1 MKLLALTYG
10 TEGDTRPLAMLCRAL
25 MDAGHEVTLLAEGTT
40 LASARALGVPHAG
53 LSGNM
58 RDELTALVSSGKGV
72 NATAAG
78 LARIANANAH
88 SWMQQTV
95 QAATG
100 CDGLIVSGLAAFV
113 GLSVAEQLGI
123 RAIGAGMIPIS
134 PTGVFGSPF
143 LPPRWIP
150 ALLNRTS
157 HHAVNGLLWHAFRKE
172 INLARRS
179 VLGLPPRQKIWT
191 EHPMLYGVS
200 PALVPEPRDWPAHTR
215 LCGQWLAPE
224 DSWAPPAAL
233 KAFLDAGEPPIY
245 LGFGSMVGFDREA
258 VLDAFMDAA
267 EGRRVLVYPGWSG
280 IPDRVLPDN
289 FFIIEDTPHQ
299 WLFPRTSLVI
309 HHSGSGTTHS
319 ACRAGVP
326 SVVLPFAGDQF
337 FWAHQLNRLGVAGHA
352 VSTRK
357 LDREKLKQAIRFAQR
372 AETRE
377 RASALGQHMARET
390 GTATA
395 VAEIETIL
403 GVSTDSE
410 TNDQGGES
418 SMNRIDESH
427 R

>member
-10 TEGDTRPLAMLCRAL
+10 TEGDTRPLAVLCRAL
-25 MDAGHEVTLLAEGTT
+25 MDAGHDVTLLADAAT
-40 LASARALGVPHAG
+40 LGSARSLEVPHAA

-58 RDELTALVSSGKGV
+58 KDELSALVSSGKGV

-78 LARIANANAH
+78 LARIANAQAH
-88 SWMQQTV
+88 SWMQQIA
-95 QAATG
+95 QAAIG

-113 GLSVAEQLGI
+113 GLSVGEHLGI
-123 RAIGAGMIPIS
+123 RVIGTGLIPIS
-134 PTGVFGSPF
+134 PTHAFASPF

-150 ALLNRTS
+150 AVLNRTS
-157 HHAVNGLLWHAFRKE
+157 HQAVNSLLWRAFRKAT
-172 INLARRS
+172 NQARRS
-179 VLGLPPRQKIWT
+179 VLSLLPREKPWT

-215 LCGQWLAPE
+215 LCGQWLAPA

-233 KAFLDAGEPPIY
+233 EAFLDAGEPPVY
-245 LGFGSMVGFDREA
+245 LGFGSMVGFDQKA
-258 VLDAFMDAA
+258 MLDVFMDAA
-267 EGRRVLVYPGWSG
+267 KGLRVLLYPGWSG
-280 IPDRVLPDN
+280 TPDMVMPDN
-289 FFIIEDTPHQ
+289 FFIIEETPHQ

-309 HHSGSGTTHS
+309 HHGGSGTTHS

-337 FWAHQLNRLGVAGHA
+337 FWAHQLNRLGVADHA

-357 LDREKLKQAIRFAQR
+357 LDQEKLKQAIRFAQH
-372 AETRE
+372 AETRQ
-377 RASALGQHMARET
+377 RVAALGKQMAQET

-403 GVSTDSE
+403 SRLVAKPRTPRAS
-410 TNDQGGES
+410 NQGS
-418 SMNRIDESH
+418 RVT
-427 R
+427 